1 MNRKIFPIKN
11 DPACL
16 LKWNHSTVFLP
27 TLTTASCHR
36 VKHHLFDL
44 ETFNFHNTPDKIR
57 QREKMLA
64 GQWPGEGCEH
74 CKKIED
80 AGGTSDRMI
89 HLDMPNYNPPRELES
104 NPTATT
110 VTPKV
115 LEIYFSNTCNLKCI
129 YCGPHFS
136 SQIQQENNKF
146 GNFLQNDV
154 RILKYQLPEE
164 FSSASD
170 KMFEWLDAHAHEL
183 DKLIILGGEPFIQKQ
198 THRLLDFLSQ
208 RSLPN
213 LDLVFFSNLTIE
225 HEKFKNYMST
235 LNQLVMSGNIGNI
248 NIIGSID
255 CWGAEAEYI
264 RNGLNLELFEK
275 NFTYVLDNTNF
286 ILNIN
291 SALSPLSIKTL
302 PELVEKI
309 NTWSQK
315 RIVYWSMM
323 KTGGLR
329 FMNPTIFGNKILNQ
343 GFNQAINLFD
353 TMGDPEKTAYKDYFV
368 GIGKEINQT
377 PENKKFQSELK
388 TYLEEL
394 DRRRGTDYKNLFSYI
409 HDMLDD
415 QH

>member
-27 TLTTASCHR
+27 KLTTASCHR
-36 VKHHLFDL
+36 VNHHSFDL
-44 ETFNFHNTPDKIR
+44 ETFNFHNTPEKIK

-74 CKKIED
+74 CKNIED
-80 AGGTSDRMI
+80 VGGTSDRMI
-89 HLDMPNYNPPRELES
+89 HLDMPGFNPPKELES

-129 YCGPHFS
+129 YCSPNLS

-154 RILKYQLPEE
+154 RILKHHLPEE

-170 KMFEWLDAHAHEL
+170 KMFEWLDAHVHEL
-183 DKLIILGGEPFIQKQ
+183 DKLMVLGGEPFIQKQ

-225 HEKFKNYMST
+225 HEKFKNYMAT
-235 LNQLVMSGNIGNI
+235 LNQLVKSGNIGNI
-248 NIIGSID
+248 NIVGSID
-255 CWGAEAEYI
+255 CWGDEAEYI

-291 SALSPLSIKTL
+291 STLSPLSIKTL

-323 KTGGLR
+323 KTGGVR
-329 FMNPTIFGNKILNQ
+329 FMHPSIFGNKILDH
-343 GFNQAINLFD
+343 GFNQALD
-353 TMGDPEKTAYKDYFV
+353 LYDDMGDPEKTSYKDYFV
-368 GIGKEINQT
+368 GIGKEIEQT

-394 DRRRGTDYKNLFSYI
+394 DRRRGTDYKNVFSYI
-409 HDMLDD
+409 HDMLEHN
-415 QH
+415 Q